1 MSTVEERF
9 DKAVNG
15 VESVLDSLAKLKELG
30 IFGKEEF
37 TAGIVLLTTLE
48 RAMKVLDPERTAQ
61 YAKEE
66 VEKAIAE
73 AKQNG
78 SLDDIMSQLGNLGG
92 QNTGLYL

>member
-9 DKAVNG
+9 DKAVSG
-15 VESVLDSLAKLKELG
+15 VESVLDILAKLKELG
-30 IFGKEEF
+30 IYGKEEF
-37 TAGIVLLTTLE
+37 SAGIVLLTTLE
-48 RAMKVLDPERTAQ
+48 RAMKVLDPERTEQ

-66 VEKAIAE
+66 VEKAISE

-78 SLDDIMSQLGNLGG
+78 SLDNIMSQLSSLGG